1 MTAKSERAMQELEE
15 ARERAKAAA
24 QEKQVQKQGLLT
36 LPTTHDEQLA
46 EIQAKCHELEKQQAE
61 IQAKRDE
68 LIALRFDLRQ
78 LLTLPTAHDEQLA
91 EIQAKSHE
99 LEKQLAEIQAK
110 RDELEKYIMTL
121 CHELRTPL
129 NGMLGMLQVL
139 QSKYQQ
145 LPSSVMTEGSEGMEA
160 MIQQV
165 AKTGNPEP
173 MLSMMK
179 EIFGNRGGP
188 LHTKI
193 TVDKLLALA
202 NLQLAICED
211 LLDYTRA
218 QTGKGTKQ
226 VAVQFNLHAALVEAM
241 DCVQAALPR
250 AANSDF
256 EAKVESDMR
265 DIEMIGDKRRIVQ
278 VLINLLSNA
287 FKATSTGSVTLSV
300 YACSCITGDRLPP
313 GCKAFCFEVRDT
325 GRGMSKG
332 SIGKDFE
339 TPFAAG
345 SNGSKTGLGFGIVHH
360 VVEQILG
367 GKLRVVSEE
376 GKGTTV
382 HVALPLKPAEL
393 STHKGDAWT
402 HGLSRAKTPPEQI
415 PILIVDDQ
423 KLNTDML
430 RSLLEAIGYTHNVD
444 TADDGDTALAMIDE
458 RYKKGEPKYDVVFM
472 DVQMKRLNGDEA
484 TQELRHTE
492 FKEGR
497 SPTHVIGLS
506 AYANDTTRE
515 KCLAMGMNAYC
526 FKPMQISTLRDVLS
540 SLPNN
545 QQPLTGW
552 EPGLR
557 HVKHQPSPQ
566 APPPTRV
573 PSNEIDLTEID
584 LTDDDSSAVAKQ
596 EKAFFL
602 SAIDAAMARGT
613 FEQRQAR
620 FGGPLPA
627 DFAEA
632 DHSIV
637 NLKEAWTQGVPNR
650 DMIITAMST
659 VYAINLDK
667 AQSLM
672 KTQEWEELKKEV
684 HCMAGLCTHIRAY
697 PLRDALRTLE
707 EQARG
712 LHNCTIVEDNGF
724 CHSLF
729 TAAHGELMRVKREI
743 APFVEKRGVMPVEVV
758 ATRAKAVVT
767 FASPPCA

>member
-1 MTAKSERAMQELEE
+1 MTAKSELAMQACLQLEE
-15 ARERAKAAA
+15 ARERAKQA
-24 QEKQVQKQGLLT
+24 EQKQGLIT

-46 EIQAKCHELEKQQAE
+46 EIQAK
-61 IQAKRDE
+61 R
-68 LIALRFDLRQ
+68 
-78 LLTLPTAHDEQLA
+78 
-91 EIQAKSHE
+91 HE
-99 LEKQLAEIQAK
+99 LEKQLAEIQAR

-129 NGMLGMLQVL
+129 NGMFGFLQVL
-139 QSKYQQ
+139 QAKYQQ
-145 LPSSVMTEGSEGMEA
+145 LPLSVMKEGSEGMEA
-160 MIQQV
+160 MILQV

-179 EIFGNRGGP
+179 EVFGNRGGP

-241 DCVQAALPR
+241 DCVQAALPK
-250 AANSDF
+250 AVNADF
-256 EAKVESDMR
+256 EAKVDSDMR

-287 FKATSTGSVTLSV
+287 FKATSTGSVTLSA

-332 SIGKDFE
+332 SIGKEFE

-345 SNGSKTGLGFGIVHH
+345 SNGSTTGLGFGIVHH

-367 GKLRVVSEE
+367 GNLRVESEE

-382 HVALPLKPAEL
+382 HVTLPLKPAEL
-393 STHKGDAWT
+393 STQKGDACT
-402 HGLSRAKTPPEQI
+402 SDAISRVKTPPEQI

-430 RSLLEAIGYTHNVD
+430 RSLLEHVGYTHNVD

-458 RYKKGEPKYDVVFM
+458 RYKKGEPKYAVVFM

-484 TQELRHTE
+484 TQKLRYTE

-497 SPTHVIGLS
+497 SSTHVIGLS

-526 FKPMQISTLRDVLS
+526 FKPMQISTLRDMLS

-545 QQPLTGW
+545 RRPLTGW
-552 EPGLR
+552 EPVLR
-557 HVKHQPSPQ
+557 HVKYHQLSPQAPPSSPEAPLSSPQTPPSSPQ
-566 APPPTRV
+566 APPPTRI
-573 PSNEIDLTEID
+573 PSKEID
-584 LTDDDSSAVAKQ
+584 LTDDDRSVVAKQ
-596 EKAFFL
+596 EKALFL
-602 SAIDAAMARGT
+602 SAAAAARARGT

-620 FGGPLPA
+620 FSGTLPA
-627 DFAEA
+627 DFAEV

-637 NLKEAWTQGVPNR
+637 DLNEMWTQGVPNR
-650 DMIITAMST
+650 KLIITAMST

-672 KTQEWEELKKEV
+672 KTQEWEELKNEV
-684 HCMAGLCTHIRAY
+684 HCMAGLCSHIGAY
-697 PLRDALRTLE
+697 PLRGALRALE

-729 TAAHGELMRVKREI
+729 TTVHGELMKVKTAI
-743 APFVEKRGVMPVEVV
+743 APFVEKRGVMPV
-758 ATRAKAVVT
+758 ATATKDTKAKAVVT
-767 FASPPCA
+767 FASPPCV

>member
-1 MTAKSERAMQELEE
+1 MQ
-15 ARERAKAAA
+15 
-24 QEKQVQKQGLLT
+24 KQVQKQGLLT

-46 EIQAKCHELEKQQAE
+46 EIQT
-61 IQAKRDE
+61 KR
-68 LIALRFDLRQ
+68 
-78 LLTLPTAHDEQLA
+78 
-91 EIQAKSHE
+91 HE

-145 LPSSVMTEGSEGMEA
+145 LPQSVMTEGSEGMEA
-160 MIQQV
+160 MIQHV

-173 MLSMMK
+173 MLSMIK
-179 EIFGNRGGP
+179 DVFGNRGGP

-218 QTGKGTKQ
+218 QTGKGTKR
-226 VAVQFNLHAALVEAM
+226 VAVQFNLYAAMVEAM
-241 DCVQAALPR
+241 DCVQAALPK
-250 AANSDF
+250 SEFF

-287 FKATSTGSVTLSV
+287 FKATNTGSVTLSA
-300 YACSCITGDRLPP
+300 YSCSCITGDKLPP

-325 GRGMSKG
+325 GCGMSKG

-402 HGLSRAKTPPEQI
+402 LHGLSRVKTPPEQI

-430 RSLLEAIGYTHNVD
+430 RSLLEAVGYTHNVD

-458 RYKKGEPKYDVVFM
+458 RYKKGEPKYAVVFM

-497 SPTHVIGLS
+497 SRTHVIGLS

-515 KCLAMGMNAYC
+515 KCLAMGMNTYC

-545 QQPLTGW
+545 QQPLSGW
-552 EPGLR
+552 EPELR
-557 HVKHQPSPQ
+557 HVKHRPSPQ

-573 PSNEIDLTEID
+573 PSNESN
-584 LTDDDSSAVAKQ
+584 LTDDDSSAVAKLLEKVDITDDDRSAVAKQ

-632 DHSIV
+632 DHNIV

-650 DMIITAMST
+650 GAIITAMNT

-697 PLRDALRTLE
+697 PLRVALRTLE

-712 LHNCTIVEDNGF
+712 LHNCTILEDNGF

-729 TAAHGELMRVKREI
+729 TAAHGELMRVKTAI
-743 APFVEKRGVMPVEVV
+743 APFLEKRGVMPVEVV
-758 ATRAKAVVT
+758 ATEAKAVLT
-767 FASPPCA
+767 FASPPCV